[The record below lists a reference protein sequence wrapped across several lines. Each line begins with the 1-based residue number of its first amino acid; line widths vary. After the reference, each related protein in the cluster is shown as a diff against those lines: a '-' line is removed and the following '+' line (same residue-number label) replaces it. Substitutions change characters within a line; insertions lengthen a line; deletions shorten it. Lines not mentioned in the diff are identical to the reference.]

1 MQTVDT
7 LKKRI
12 KYLERELS
20 NKDCNRSQ
28 ITSQIPS
35 NIIPNRRRINNMK
48 LYFKGLELEATYT
61 PGEQGTKDKYGI
73 KISPNISAELDI
85 DDVKIIGKSIL
96 IEFLHDKHYQDLCDQ
111 ANGIVYC
118 EKKEADAEKWRAKE
132 LEMGVRT

>member
-20 NKDCNRSQ
+20 NNGCNR
-28 ITSQIPS
+28 SQIPS